1 MSDTKKLF
9 VVSGPSGAGLKEILG
24 AVMEQRRDLGTVI
37 PVTAR
42 KMKAGEQDGV
52 GFYFYDLE
60 GWNAMKE
67 SGELLE
73 CTEFAGNDYGTSRR
87 LVREQL
93 DAGKNVLLEREPSRA
108 AQIKANM
115 PEAVCVYMEP
125 ADPAV
130 LQARYEAIARSPFE
144 VPVRMEQAEKA
155 RQASGFCD
163 ERIASD
169 DPAAAVAALNALIDR
184 LG

>member
-1 MSDTKKLF
+1 MDHKLL
-9 VVSGPSGAGLKEILG
+9 VLSGPSGAGIGDIVNALF
-24 AVMEQRRDLGTVI
+24 AQRHDLSTVT

-60 GWNAMKE
+60 AWNAMKD

-93 DAGKNVLLEREPSRA
+93 ASGRHALLTLSVERA
-108 AQIKANM
+108 ARLKANM
-115 PEAVCVYMEP
+115 PEALCVYAEP
-125 ADPAV
+125 SPDV
-130 LQARYEAIARSPFE
+130 LRRRYEALSRSALE
-144 VPVRMEQAEKA
+144 LRVRLEEAERMRA
-155 RQASGFCD
+155 LSGFCD
-163 ERIASD
+163 LHLCSD
-169 DPAAAVAALNALIDR
+169 SIPDAAEALCALLDR
-184 LG
+184 